1 MLLHIMVEHNPN
13 KRTTNKLLL
22 FHLYYGGLG
31 YIYMKYIH
39 VIMY

>member
-1 MLLHIMVEHNPN
+1 MFLHIMVEHNPN
-13 KRTTNKLLL
+13 KRITKKLI
-22 FHLYYGGLG
+22 HLYYGGLE